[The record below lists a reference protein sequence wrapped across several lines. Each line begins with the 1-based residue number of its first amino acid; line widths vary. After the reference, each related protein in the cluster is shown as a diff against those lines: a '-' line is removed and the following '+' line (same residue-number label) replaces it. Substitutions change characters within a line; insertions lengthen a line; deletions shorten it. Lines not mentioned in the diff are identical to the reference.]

1 MTTEEQIQ
9 YWIRLS
15 DYDLETANAMLQT
28 KRYLYVG
35 FMCHQTIEKIFK
47 ACYTKL
53 KEATPPYTHKLMY
66 LKKIGEFE
74 NIFSPEQTLFI
85 QTLEPLNIEA
95 RYPEYKMKIAASL
108 TSAKCIELLSKTKTL
123 QQWTKKTILLV
134 K

>member
-1 MTTEEQIQ
+1 MTNQEQIQ
-9 YWIRLS
+9 YWIGLS
-15 DYDLETANAMLQT
+15 DYDLETAEAMLQT

-66 LKKIGEFE
+66 LTTKGEFE
-74 NIFSPEQTLFI
+74 NVFSTEQSLFI

-95 RYPEYKMKIAASL
+95 RYPEYKIRIARSL
-108 TSAKCIELLSKTKTL
+108 TNVKCIDLLSKTKIL
-123 QQWTKKTILLV
+123 QQWIKEKILLI